1 MVGRPSEAA
10 TETHS
15 QQHVSLS
22 GCCGKQKQ
30 RSNMTFVAEV
40 LETLTARAN
49 PEKPDG
55 MARYRMAAEQR
66 LEVACTPR

>member
-15 QQHVSLS
+15 QQHLSLS

-30 RSNMTFVAEV
+30 RSSMTFAAEV

-49 PEKPDG
+49 PEKLDR
-55 MARYRMAAEQR
+55 MARYRMAAEQWVD
-66 LEVACTPR
+66 VACMPR